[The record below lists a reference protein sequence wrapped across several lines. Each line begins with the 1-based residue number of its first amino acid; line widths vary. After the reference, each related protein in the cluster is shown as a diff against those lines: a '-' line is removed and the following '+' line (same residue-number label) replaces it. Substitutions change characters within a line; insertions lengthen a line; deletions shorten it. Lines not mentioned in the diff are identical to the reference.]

1 MGGGGS
7 VWAGN
12 AAEAGIVAKRT
23 NRITDKHW
31 ISLLFLIIS
40 DTPYLV
46 EG

>member
-31 ISLLFLIIS
+31 NNILFLNIFDS
-40 DTPYLV
+40 P
-46 EG
+46 